1 MQKTISGFY
10 LFFKI
15 VLILIFGYF
24 FWLMLRLTLEYI
36 PAQSDVSFLMIKQT
50 EVNTHTEY
58 LYFFY
63 AHVYTSIF
71 VLFSG
76 FIAVFVKPKAA
87 FRNLHK
93 FFGKIYVILLL
104 LIAAPSGIYMGF
116 YANGGILAKISFV
129 ILGILWWFT
138 TYKAYLEIRKKN
150 VLNHKKWM
158 YRSYALAVSAI
169 TLRLWKVVLVYFFQP
184 NPMDVYEIIA
194 WLGWIPN
201 LILIEILIK
210 TKMIK

>member
-10 LFFKI
+10 LFFRI

-87 FRNLHK
+87 FRNLHR

-184 NPMDVYEIIA
+184 NPMDVYELIA
-194 WLGWIPN
+194 WLGWVPN
-201 LILIEILIK
+201 LILTEILIK

>member
-50 EVNTHTEY
+50 EVNTHSEY

-87 FRNLHK
+87 FRNLHR

-104 LIAAPSGIYMGF
+104 LLAAPSGIYMGF

-194 WLGWIPN
+194 WLGWVPN
-201 LILIEILIK
+201 LILTEILIK

>member
-104 LIAAPSGIYMGF
+104 LLAAPSGIYMGF

-184 NPMDVYEIIA
+184 NPMDVYEVIA
-194 WLGWIPN
+194 WLGWVPN
-201 LILIEILIK
+201 LILTEILIK

>member
-76 FIAVFVKPKAA
+76 FIAVP
-87 FRNLHK
+87 
-93 FFGKIYVILLL
+93 
-104 LIAAPSGIYMGF
+104 LIVPLDPLTPI
-116 YANGGILAKISFV
+116 
-129 ILGILWWFT
+129 
-138 TYKAYLEIRKKN
+138 
-150 VLNHKKWM
+150 
-158 YRSYALAVSAI
+158 
-169 TLRLWKVVLVYFFQP
+169 
-184 NPMDVYEIIA
+184 
-194 WLGWIPN
+194 
-201 LILIEILIK
+201 
-210 TKMIK
+210 

>member
-87 FRNLHK
+87 FRNLHR

-184 NPMDVYEIIA
+184 NPMDVYEVIA
-194 WLGWIPN
+194 WLGWVPN
-201 LILIEILIK
+201 LILTEILIK

>member
-36 PAQSDVSFLMIKQT
+36 PAQSNVSFLMIKQT

-71 VLFSG
+71 VLCSG

-87 FRNLHK
+87 FRNLHR

-104 LIAAPSGIYMGF
+104 LLAAPSGIYIGF

-184 NPMDVYEIIA
+184 NPIDVYEVIA
-194 WLGWIPN
+194 WLGWVPN

-210 TKMIK
+210 TKIIK

>member
-36 PAQSDVSFLMIKQT
+36 PAESDVSFLMIKQT
-50 EVNTHTEY
+50 EVNTHSEY

-87 FRNLHK
+87 FRNLHR

-104 LIAAPSGIYMGF
+104 LLAAPSGIYMGF
-116 YANGGILAKISFV
+116 YANGGIIAKISFV

-194 WLGWIPN
+194 WLGWVPN

-210 TKMIK
+210 TKIIK

>member
-50 EVNTHTEY
+50 EVNTHSEY

-87 FRNLHK
+87 FRNLHR

-150 VLNHKKWM
+150 VINHKKWM

-169 TLRLWKVVLVYFFQP
+169 TLRLWKVFLVYFFQP
-184 NPMDVYEIIA
+184 NPMDIYEVIA
-194 WLGWIPN
+194 WLGWVPN

-210 TKMIK
+210 TKIIK

>member
-50 EVNTHTEY
+50 EVSTHSEY

-63 AHVYTSIF
+63 AHVYSSIF
-71 VLFSG
+71 VLLSG
-76 FIAVFVKPKAA
+76 FLSVFIQPNSSL
-87 FRNLHK
+87 RNLHQIS
-93 FFGKIYVILLL
+93 GKIYVFTLL

-184 NPMDVYEIIA
+184 NPMDVYEVIA
-194 WLGWIPN
+194 WLGWVPN

-210 TKMIK
+210 TKIIK

>member
-24 FWLMLRLTLEYI
+24 FWLMLRMTLEYI

-87 FRNLHK
+87 FRNLHR

-104 LIAAPSGIYMGF
+104 LLAAPSGIYMGF

-184 NPMDVYEIIA
+184 NPMDVYEVIA
-194 WLGWIPN
+194 WLGWVPN

>member
-50 EVNTHTEY
+50 EVNTHSEY

-87 FRNLHK
+87 FRNLHR

-194 WLGWIPN
+194 WLGWVPN
-201 LILIEILIK
+201 LILTEILIK

>member
-184 NPMDVYEIIA
+184 NPMDVYEVIA
-194 WLGWIPN
+194 WLGWVPN
-201 LILIEILIK
+201 LILTEILIK

>member
-50 EVNTHTEY
+50 EVNTHSEY

-87 FRNLHK
+87 FRNLHR

-150 VLNHKKWM
+150 VINHKKWM

-194 WLGWIPN
+194 WLGWVPN
-201 LILIEILIK
+201 LILTEILIK
-210 TKMIK
+210 TKMLK

>member
-1 MQKTISGFY
+1 
-10 LFFKI
+10 
-15 VLILIFGYF
+15 
-24 FWLMLRLTLEYI
+24 MLRLTLEYI

-50 EVNTHTEY
+50 EVISHSEY

-63 AHVYTSIF
+63 THVYTSIF

-87 FRNLHK
+87 FRNLHR

-104 LIAAPSGIYMGF
+104 LLAAPSGIYMGF

-138 TYKAYLEIRKKN
+138 TYKRI
-150 VLNHKKWM
+150 
-158 YRSYALAVSAI
+158 
-169 TLRLWKVVLVYFFQP
+169 
-184 NPMDVYEIIA
+184 
-194 WLGWIPN
+194 
-201 LILIEILIK
+201 
-210 TKMIK
+210 

>member
-184 NPMDVYEIIA
+184 NPMDVYEVIA
-194 WLGWIPN
+194 WLGWVPN
-201 LILIEILIK
+201 LILTEILIK
-210 TKMIK
+210 TKIIK

>member
-87 FRNLHK
+87 FRILHR

-104 LIAAPSGIYMGF
+104 LLAAPSGIYMGF

-184 NPMDVYEIIA
+184 NPIDVYEVIA
-194 WLGWIPN
+194 WLGWVPN

-210 TKMIK
+210 TKIIK

>member
-50 EVNTHTEY
+50 EVISHSEY

-63 AHVYTSIF
+63 THVYSSIF
-71 VLFSG
+71 VLLSG
-76 FIAVFVKPKAA
+76 FLSVFIQPNSSL
-87 FRNLHK
+87 RNLHQIS
-93 FFGKIYVILLL
+93 GKIYVFTLL

-138 TYKAYLEIRKKN
+138 TYKRI
-150 VLNHKKWM
+150 
-158 YRSYALAVSAI
+158 
-169 TLRLWKVVLVYFFQP
+169 
-184 NPMDVYEIIA
+184 
-194 WLGWIPN
+194 
-201 LILIEILIK
+201 
-210 TKMIK
+210 

>member
-15 VLILIFGYF
+15 VLVLIFGYF

-87 FRNLHK
+87 FRNLHR

-104 LIAAPSGIYMGF
+104 LLAAPSGIYMGF

-184 NPMDVYEIIA
+184 NPMDVYEVIA
-194 WLGWIPN
+194 WLGWVPN
-201 LILIEILIK
+201 LILTEILIK
-210 TKMIK
+210 TKIIK

>member
-15 VLILIFGYF
+15 VLVLIFGYF

-87 FRNLHK
+87 FRILHR

-104 LIAAPSGIYMGF
+104 LLAAPSGIYMGF

-129 ILGILWWFT
+129 ILGILWWIT

-169 TLRLWKVVLVYFFQP
+169 TLRFWKVVLVYFFQP

-194 WLGWIPN
+194 WLGWVPN

-210 TKMIK
+210 TKIIK

>member
-15 VLILIFGYF
+15 VLVLIFGYF

-87 FRNLHK
+87 FRNLHR

-104 LIAAPSGIYMGF
+104 LLAAPSGIYMGF

-169 TLRLWKVVLVYFFQP
+169 TLRFWKVVLVYFFQP

-194 WLGWIPN
+194 WLGWVPN

-210 TKMIK
+210 TKIIK

>member
-87 FRNLHK
+87 FRNLHR

-104 LIAAPSGIYMGF
+104 LLAAPSGIYMGF

-184 NPMDVYEIIA
+184 NPVDVYEIIA
-194 WLGWIPN
+194 WLGWVPN
-201 LILIEILIK
+201 LILTEILIK

>member
-15 VLILIFGYF
+15 VLVLIFGYF

-87 FRNLHK
+87 FRILHR

-104 LIAAPSGIYMGF
+104 LLAAPSGIYMGF

-129 ILGILWWFT
+129 ILGILWWIT

-169 TLRLWKVVLVYFFQP
+169 TLRFWKVVLVYFFQP

-194 WLGWIPN
+194 WLGWVPN

>member
-87 FRNLHK
+87 FRILHR

-104 LIAAPSGIYMGF
+104 LLAAPSGIYMGF

-184 NPMDVYEIIA
+184 NPMDVYEVIA
-194 WLGWIPN
+194 WLGWVPN

-210 TKMIK
+210 TKIIK

>member
-87 FRNLHK
+87 FRNLHR

-129 ILGILWWFT
+129 ILGILWWIT

-184 NPMDVYEIIA
+184 NPIDVYEVIA
-194 WLGWIPN
+194 WLGWVPN
-201 LILIEILIK
+201 LILTEILIK

>member
-10 LFFKI
+10 LFFRI

-87 FRNLHK
+87 FRNLHR

-104 LIAAPSGIYMGF
+104 LLAAPSGIYMGF

-184 NPMDVYEIIA
+184 NPMDVYELIA
-194 WLGWIPN
+194 WLGWVPN
-201 LILIEILIK
+201 LILTEILIK

>member
-184 NPMDVYEIIA
+184 NPMDVYELIA
-194 WLGWIPN
+194 WLGWVPN
-201 LILIEILIK
+201 LILTEILIK

>member
-36 PAQSDVSFLMIKQT
+36 PAQSNVSFLMIKQT

-87 FRNLHK
+87 FRNLHR

-184 NPMDVYEIIA
+184 NPVDVYEIIA
-194 WLGWIPN
+194 WLGWVPN
-201 LILIEILIK
+201 LILTEILIK

>member
-63 AHVYTSIF
+63 PHVYTSIF

-87 FRNLHK
+87 FRNLHR

-104 LIAAPSGIYMGF
+104 LLAAPSGIYMGF

-184 NPMDVYEIIA
+184 NPIDVYEVIA
-194 WLGWIPN
+194 WLGWVPN
-201 LILIEILIK
+201 LILTEILIK

>member
-87 FRNLHK
+87 FRNLHR

-194 WLGWIPN
+194 WLGWVPN
-201 LILIEILIK
+201 LILTEILIK

>member
-10 LFFKI
+10 LFFRI

-87 FRNLHK
+87 FRNLHR

-129 ILGILWWFT
+129 ILGILWWIT

>member
-87 FRNLHK
+87 FRNLHR

-104 LIAAPSGIYMGF
+104 LLAAPSGIYMGF

-184 NPMDVYEIIA
+184 NPMDVYEVIA
-194 WLGWIPN
+194 WLGWVPN

>member
-87 FRNLHK
+87 FRNLHR

-104 LIAAPSGIYMGF
+104 LLAAPSGIYMGF

-194 WLGWIPN
+194 WLGWVPN
-201 LILIEILIK
+201 LILTEILIK
-210 TKMIK
+210 TKIIK

>member
-10 LFFKI
+10 LFFRI

-184 NPMDVYEIIA
+184 NPMDVYEVIA
-194 WLGWIPN
+194 WLGWVPN
-201 LILIEILIK
+201 LILTEILIK

>member
-10 LFFKI
+10 LFFRI

-87 FRNLHK
+87 FRNLHR

-104 LIAAPSGIYMGF
+104 LLAAPSGIYMGF

-129 ILGILWWFT
+129 ILGILWWIT

-184 NPMDVYEIIA
+184 NPMDVYEVIA
-194 WLGWIPN
+194 WLGWVPN

-210 TKMIK
+210 TKIIK

>member
-10 LFFKI
+10 LFFRI

-87 FRNLHK
+87 FRNLHR

-194 WLGWIPN
+194 WLGWVPN

>member
-63 AHVYTSIF
+63 THVYTSIF

-87 FRNLHK
+87 FRNFHK

-184 NPMDVYEIIA
+184 NPIDVYEVL
-194 WLGWIPN
+194 LG
-201 LILIEILIK
+201 
-210 TKMIK
+210 

>member
-10 LFFKI
+10 LFFRI

-87 FRNLHK
+87 FRNLHR

-138 TYKAYLEIRKKN
+138 IYKAYLEIRKKN

-194 WLGWIPN
+194 WLGWVPN
-201 LILIEILIK
+201 LILTEILIK

>member
-87 FRNLHK
+87 FRNLHR

-104 LIAAPSGIYMGF
+104 LLAAPSGIYMGF

-194 WLGWIPN
+194 WLGWVPN
-201 LILIEILIK
+201 LILTEILIK